1 MPASRFCD
9 GVDLNC
15 GCPQRWGQTARFGV
29 HLVGATRIDPR
40 FGQAVSEFNPETVH
54 GQRENEVTKRLEVKT
69 MCLSTPDSR

>member
-1 MPASRFCD
+1 
-9 GVDLNC
+9 
-15 GCPQRWGQTARFGV
+15 V

-69 MCLSTPDSR
+69 LRRLTPDSR

>member
-1 MPASRFCD
+1 MSAT
-9 GVDLNC
+9 V
-15 GCPQRWGQTARFGV
+15 GQTARFGV
-29 HLVGATRIDPR
+29 HLVGATGIDPR